1 MRATIKELLGSDLSP
16 HGLVEEAIKTQS
28 ARIIRYFF
36 DLFREKNEMNCEI
49 LTGFLKK
56 LVTTRREEGM
66 EGIIATFIKYGADPN
81 GLWRQ
86 PLPWTGEERGKPY
99 WTVMPLN
106 AMRSSKNPIVRGM
119 LDIPEDVHRHIFSF
133 LLLGHGKPKPMIP
146 LSAVPFVAFSDP
158 LKKLA
163 YIQYVRSPRK
173 PYSVMV
179 RHNV

>member
-1 MRATIKELLGSDLSP
+1 MRATVKELLRSGLSP
-16 HGLVEEAIKTQS
+16 RELVEEAIKKLS
-28 ARIIRYFF
+28 PRCIRYFF

-49 LTGFLKK
+49 LTGFLKG
-56 LVTTRREEGM
+56 LVTRREEEM

-81 GLWRQ
+81 GLWRR

-99 WTVMPLN
+99 WTVRPLN
-106 AMRSSKNPIVRGM
+106 AMRSSGNPIVRGM

-133 LLLGHGKPKPMIP
+133 LLERHGKPKPMIP
-146 LSAVPFVAFSDP
+146 LSAISFVAFSDT

-173 PYSVMV
+173 PFSVMV